1 MTGEPVGGPRSLSPP
16 AADQVA
22 SRVDGHCHNCH
33 DDRPQRHGAAPGR
46 DVAQDHRDLAVNT
59 NPMNA
64 SASSAGSRNTK
75 AITGHAGKRQDFV
88 GLLAP
93 RTADIRSLLARL
105 SATVSDQ

>member
-1 MTGEPVGGPRSLSPP
+1 
-16 AADQVA
+16 
-22 SRVDGHCHNCH
+22 
-33 DDRPQRHGAAPGR
+33 
-46 DVAQDHRDLAVNT
+46 
-59 NPMNA
+59 MNA

-88 GLLAP
+88 RLLAP